1 MSDHD
6 NKRNGGEKPPEEFE
20 LTPSE
25 KEALE
30 TLPRDRMPSAALED
44 RVVGAL
50 RDGGVLAPPQR
61 RVIELTARR
70 IASVVAASLAL
81 LAGGFALGQWAGAR
95 QVASDDLVAPE
106 VSDVSVA
113 ATLQRAGSDYV
124 TALAR
129 FAELPDSV
137 DGEQAVQGRVVALTT
152 LYTAA
157 DQVTRLVPKNELA
170 LQLLSAIDADPKALS
185 AAANGG
191 TTTVVDSRVIE
202 F

>member
-1 MSDHD
+1 MNDHN
-6 NKRNGGEKPPEEFE
+6 NKHDGEEKLREEFE

-25 KEALE
+25 IKALE
-30 TLPRDRMPSAALED
+30 MLPRERTPKAALED

-50 RDGGVLAPPQR
+50 RDRGLLLPPRR

-70 IASVVAASLAL
+70 IATVAAAGLVL
-81 LAGGFALGQWAGAR
+81 LAAGFAFGQWVGAR
-95 QVASDDLVAPE
+95 QDVRGGFTAPE
-106 VSDVSVA
+106 TSDISIA
-113 ATLQRAGSDYV
+113 AALQQAGSAYV
-124 TALAR
+124 VALQR

-137 DGEQAVQGRVVALTT
+137 DGDQAVQGREVALMT

-170 LQLLSAIDADPKALS
+170 RQLLAAIDAETGELTAGV
-185 AAANGG
+185 NGATG
-191 TTTVVDSRVIE
+191 VIE